1 MFDVLYIEGIL
12 ASNLYEEFDVLN
24 VEFDL
29 PNVEFGVPNVQSSLT
44 SKTLRRIE

>member
-29 PNVEFGVPNVQSSLT
+29 PNVEFGIPNVQSSLT
-44 SKTLRRIE
+44 SKT